1 MGGKK
6 KSREIRLDAYFHGDR
21 KSCRCYMYWIE
32 CTSKNGTHSLT
43 KRALALKRTLLV
55 VKFKSFASMTVQC
68 THYIHK
74 GVYAFTWFES
84 TFASTRL
91 WYRTYNNRLW
101 FAWIFLLKKM
111 ELLLH
116 CCTKTCLKFFFFLE
130 GGILFYLEIY
140 KRLLFDFTVLIFA
153 SLVCFDA
160 CLFVAVVGVVFHNDD
175 ITTNVK
181 FMSCMYMCKKYW
193 WC

>member
-130 GGILFYLEIY
+130 GGILFYLEISACCSILQSSFLL
-140 KRLLFDFTVLIFA
+140 RLFVLM
-153 SLVCFDA
+153 LVCLWLLLVWF
-160 CLFVAVVGVVFHNDD
+160 F
-175 ITTNVK
+175 TT
-181 FMSCMYMCKKYW
+181 MI
-193 WC
+193 